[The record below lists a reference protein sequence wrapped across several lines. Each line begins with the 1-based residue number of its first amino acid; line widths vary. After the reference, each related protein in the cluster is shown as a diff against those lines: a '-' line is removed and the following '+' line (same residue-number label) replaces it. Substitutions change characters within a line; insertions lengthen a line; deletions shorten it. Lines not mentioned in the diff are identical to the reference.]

1 MDEFPVDDQQR
12 EAAVEHL
19 ATEHA
24 RGAFDAVELQR
35 RTAEV
40 RASRTVA
47 QLLAA
52 TSDPAAAAVTT
63 PSPAVQQNRMALGAG
78 LVVALVLVLV
88 VLSQLL

>member
-12 EAAVEHL
+12 EAAVKHL
-19 ATEHA
+19 TAEHA
-24 RGAFDAVELQR
+24 RGAFDSVELQR

-52 TSDPAAAAVTT
+52 TTDPSVSAVTT
-63 PSPAVQQNRMALGAG
+63 PSPAVQQNRLALGAG
-78 LVVALVLVLV
+78 LVVAFVLVLV
-88 VLSQLL
+88 VLSQVL